1 MTQSA
6 EYLASRRLLS
16 RPFFIFFC
24 LTSGEKEQRL
34 KYVTRPFFRAELL
47 KPGLRIRAR
56 QTSAKPR
63 VERFGYVRA
72 GFHANTPPNKKKRSL
87 VLLCGGTDDFQRS
100 LPPAKQNQQN
110 HPESLCAALVADT
123 KNPLTKRTNIPVAH
137 VAFGSALC
145 WSFAVFRLP
154 LILLTREA
162 QRHNRLGALCTF
174 VGISPSLHAK
184 TNSKRC
190 HLRLCDARA
199 CAAP

>member
-1 MTQSA
+1 M
-6 EYLASRRLLS
+6 
-16 RPFFIFFC
+16 
-24 LTSGEKEQRL
+24 
-34 KYVTRPFFRAELL
+34 TRPFFRAELL

-72 GFHANTPPNKKKRSL
+72 GFHANTDA
-87 VLLCGGTDDFQRS
+87 DDFQRS

-110 HPESLCAALVADT
+110 HPESLCAVLVADT

-162 QRHNRLGALCTF
+162 QQHNRLGALCTF
-174 VGISPSLHAK
+174 AAISPSLHGK
-184 TNSKRC
+184 TNSKRR
-190 HLRLCDARA
+190 HLQLCDARV